1 MTDKTVS
8 PVISSDP
15 PPLAATPMPKERR
28 FIDALAMFI
37 VALTSLCLLVYVAYG
52 EAKRTY
58 EQFQIDKLVAQSQ
71 VVHSAVETFV
81 RPGLPISQFVGF
93 NGLAEPMVKA
103 DPLIDGIAAFDA
115 NNKAVFVSG
124 EVGMQMLPESDTT
137 QVLKERGAYVRAS
150 GNLMQVIVPVR
161 NRFELVGYVVASS
174 PRSKIAEQVEE
185 AFRPVIY
192 TGLGGSVAFALF
204 VFFFSHNFAAA
215 TRRHWVAGG
224 FVLTFMAVAIL
235 VISTLVNVY
244 SQGAQARTKSLADSL
259 GLRLDDLVLYNI
271 NMDDIT
277 GIIALFGEYKRLN
290 PDLRS
295 AALILDGKVRAH
307 SDQKTRGV
315 EWESVSS
322 DHEYTVRLSPEHAP
336 REVLV
341 KVAIPGD
348 IVFQQVFRSVKNF
361 AALFVASGFFA
372 ALFMGL
378 ARSLQLL
385 AAAGQN
391 QTKWTEEQEKATID
405 LIKPVFFLAVFLEHM
420 SYAFLPSLMQT
431 YVAEAGLSSSY
442 ASAPF
447 MLYYLC
453 FALSLIPS
461 GRIEARIGARSL
473 MLIGLMIAAFG
484 MIMMANTSSFWMA
497 LAARAAAGCG
507 QGMLFIGVQAYVLA
521 NSSPSR
527 RTQGGAA
534 IVFGFQAGMIAGMA
548 IGSLLVSYVGASGIF
563 TLGATIALVTA
574 LYGWLALPSKVSGG
588 ETMSQLDS
596 AWRDMARIFK
606 DGHFNRTMLLVGVPA
621 KAILTGVVL
630 FALPLLLAKQ
640 GFVRED
646 IGQITMAY
654 AGAVIIASHFMAQK
668 ADRSGDTER
677 ILFHGACL
685 TGAGLVIISL
695 AGFPN
700 VVNWSTNSGLGTF
713 VIVAGVIMVGVAHGF
728 INAPIVTHV
737 TDASIANQVGAT
749 NVAAAYRLLE
759 RIGHVMGPLIMG
771 QVFLYQGVSWVS
783 FAVIGC
789 ITFLLGALFLS
800 SDKSLPASDTTRSV

>member
-1 MTDKTVS
+1 MTKELEVQMDATKKLYDG
-8 PVISSDP
+8 VI
-15 PPLAATPMPKERR
+15 TMPRERR
-28 FIDALAMFI
+28 IIDALAMFM
-37 VALTSLCLLVYVAYG
+37 VALMSLCLLVYVAYG

-71 VVHSAVETFV
+71 VVQSAVESFV

-103 DPLIDGIAAFDA
+103 DPLIDGIAAFDN

-124 EVGMQMLPESDTT
+124 DVGLKILPESDTT
-137 QVLKERGAYVRAS
+137 QVLKERGAYVRTS
-150 GNLMQVIVPVR
+150 GNLMQVVVPVR

-174 PRSKIAEQVEE
+174 PRGKIAEQVEE

-204 VFFFSHNFAAA
+204 VFLFSHSFPMT

-224 FVLTFMAVAIL
+224 FVMTFMAVAIL

-259 GLRLDDLVLYNI
+259 GLRLDDLILYNI
-271 NMDDIT
+271 NLDDIT
-277 GIIALFGEYKRLN
+277 GIINLFGEYKRLN
-290 PDLRS
+290 PDLRA
-295 AALILDGKVRAH
+295 AALVVDGKVRAH
-307 SDQKTRGV
+307 SDQKTRNV
-315 EWESVSS
+315 EWEAVGS
-322 DHEYTVRLSPEHAP
+322 DHEYTVRLTPENAP
-336 REVLV
+336 REVLI

-348 IVFQQVFRSVKNF
+348 VVFQQVFRSVKNF

-385 AAAGQN
+385 AAAE

-431 YVAEAGLSSSY
+431 YVSDAGLSSSY

-447 MLYYLC
+447 MIYYLC
-453 FALSLIPS
+453 FAASLIPS

-473 MLIGLMIAAFG
+473 MLLGLMVAGAG
-484 MIMMANTSSFWMA
+484 MFAMANIGSFWPAM
-497 LAARAAAGCG
+497 AARAAAGCG

-548 IGSLLVSYVGASGIF
+548 IGSLLVSYIGPNGIF
-563 TLGATIALVTA
+563 TLGGSIALVTA

-630 FALPLLLAKQ
+630 FGLPLLLAKQ

-700 VVNWSTNSGLGTF
+700 IVNWASNPGFGTF
-713 VIVAGVIMVGVAHGF
+713 VIVSGVILVGIAHGF

-737 TDASIANQVGAT
+737 TDAEIANQVGAT

-771 QVFLYQGVSWVS
+771 QVFLYNGVSWVS

-800 SDKSLPASDTTRSV
+800 SDKSAPVSGNTRSA